1 MPSQFPGESKPGG
14 SNTQVQFNDSDAF
27 GGDSGLVFN
36 KSTDVLTAGKLAT
49 SDTSATSI
57 DVAGGVTAGTGNVGI
72 ISAAGQIPA
81 LSSTYLAD
89 LSGANLTG
97 ISAGKVLQVQSAYYT
112 AQMGSTSSTFAT
124 TNVTDIIT
132 LADAD
137 NKCLVIACQTGISK
151 TGATSVQL
159 RVSRAI
165 SGGATTIVP
174 NTGNFENQAAWD
186 NTTGT
191 NSVGGS
197 TLAFLDD
204 PTTTSAIT
212 YTIEFANAQN
222 VSNTY
227 VGVGNGRASIT
238 LIEIEV

>member
-1 MPSQFPGESKPGG
+1 VSATTNAAG
-14 SNTQVQFNDSDAF
+14 SDTQVQYNDGGTAF
-27 GGDSGLVFN
+27 GGDAGLVYN
-36 KSTDVLTAGKLAT
+36 DSTDVLTSGKLAT
-49 SDTSATSI
+49 TDTSATSV
-57 DVAGGVTAGTGNVGI
+57 DFAGGITAGTGNVAI
-72 ISAAGQIPA
+72 VNAAGQIPA

-112 AQMGSTSSTFAT
+112 AQVGSTSSTFAT
-124 TNVTDIIT
+124 TNVTDKIT
-132 LADAD
+132 LADSD
-137 NKCLVIACQTGISK
+137 NKCLVIASQTGISK

-174 NTGNFENQAAWD
+174 GTGNFENQAGWT

-191 NSVGGS
+191 ASVGGS
-197 TLAFLDD
+197 TITFLDD
-204 PTTTSAIT
+204 PTTTSELT

-227 VGVGNGRASIT
+227 VGVGNGRASIV